1 MRALGWVATC
11 ALLLGACARQ
21 QEPAAS
27 AAAPASAWAPTAVA
41 ALGRLEPEGGVL
53 RVAGP
58 STPEAVSGAVVAE
71 LLVAQGD
78 RVEADQ
84 LLAVTDSAKVVEAS
98 LDEARAAEEVAAR
111 AANAAASRAE
121 ASCVRAEV
129 AAREAD
135 RRDELARQEVVSV
148 EEGDVARGD
157 ARAGAADCA
166 AARDDERLAAAN
178 VALARARRAR
188 LAVELERARIRAPF
202 AGRVLEIVAE
212 RGELLGPEGL
222 LDLGRTD
229 RMYAVA
235 EVFETD
241 IGRVRVGQRATVT
254 SAALAAPL
262 TGRVEKIRPRVRKQ
276 DVVGTDPAA
285 RKDARIVEV
294 EVRLDDPAPAAEL
307 THLQVDVRIET
318 GG

>member
-1 MRALGWVATC
+1 MI
-11 ALLLGACARQ
+11 ALLLPGCARR
-21 QEPAAS
+21 EPEASSPAPS
-27 AAAPASAWAPTAVA
+27 AAWTPAAVA

-58 STPEAVSGAVVAE
+58 STPEAISGAVVAE

-78 RVEADQ
+78 RVEAEQ
-84 LLAVTDSAKVVEAS
+84 LLAVTDSARVLEAS
-98 LDEARAAEEVAAR
+98 LVEARAGEEVAAR
-111 AANAAASRAE
+111 AASAAASRAE

-129 AAREAD
+129 VAREAD
-135 RRDELARQEVVSV
+135 RRDELERQEVVST

-157 ARAGAADCA
+157 ARAGAAECA

-178 VALARARRAR
+178 VDLARARRAR

-222 LDLGRTD
+222 LELGRTD

-254 SAALAAPL
+254 SAALAVPL